1 MNDPRDI
8 LEQQLLQKIEEV
20 YANSGL
26 GKWFGKGGGGSSS
39 GGGWDRYNTS
49 GKKIGKC
56 GDAAK
61 GSSYSACLGKKYVAR
76 LRSKNGKK
84 AIGNWVKRKKAAQNK
99 HGRGKKGSSSK
110 GNSPIAV
117 KYTNEEIMDKLSNN
131 KNLQEMNYTGAV
143 GIHEFMAFYNKA
155 TAEEEKQM
163 QHCMQNNNVEC
174 VKSLITRVTGMEMDK
189 IKETNDGDKKIMR
202 TPELPVGYAKALK
215 KLESLKETSD
225 AYGEY
230 VKIANKVIEK
240 LKRIQTVGKSKSDIK
255 DIVTKSTVDSILIGL
270 GNRYPEITKQLENL
284 SKSAFTWQD
293 LVRIHGK
300 KRIDMNNWTDTSIN
314 EKLHEGS
321 SSNGTNSGTDDESS
335 NLGKYKSDDAK
346 FGANHMIHKMSR
358 SQLKEMLRRKIVSK
372 KQENLSEG
380 YYEDKEKERMNRSFR
395 FGNTSTPEKKYWITP
410 DGEFEDTKGSPHEDW
425 IKAND
430 TSIKVGPTLIDT
442 YENAIK
448 KGYIRVIY
456 DTSGGFI
463 TLSNLPNYD
472 FSMSGNSNMGIPDV
486 NQKKIDAIK
495 SFVEEKD
502 IQLVGTG
509 KGKLINGFVDDVN
522 ESALKNWVA
531 AGALGLNTL
540 MGLSASD
547 DAPTAKITQTTSKA
561 GESSLLNKK
570 TSDYIAHWEGSK
582 DVVYKD
588 SEGKPTI
595 GIGHY
600 LNNSQEDKNLFKTL
614 FGDTIDYDKILN
626 GQQKLSSNQIEKLFN
641 VDVKIKEKL
650 AAKKIGNF
658 SNLPTSV
665 KNAIINALYRGD
677 LGPKTIAFMN
687 SGNWNSAAKEYLNHK
702 NAKSGPEQIK
712 RRMNTNALAF
722 AQFAKDKG

>member
-76 LRSKNGKK
+76 LRSKNGKE
-84 AIGNWVKRKKAAQNK
+84 AVANWVKRKKAAQNK

-189 IKETNDGDKKIMR
+189 IKET
-202 TPELPVGYAKALK
+202 T
-215 KLESLKETSD
+215 D

-230 VKIANKVIEK
+230 VKMANKVIEK
-240 LKRIQTVGKSKSDIK
+240 LKRIQAVGKSKSDIK

-270 GNRYPEITKQLENL
+270 GDRHPEITQQLENL
-284 SKSAFTWQD
+284 LKSAFTWQD

-314 EKLHEGS
+314 E
-321 SSNGTNSGTDDESS
+321 
-335 NLGKYKSDDAK
+335 
-346 FGANHMIHKMSR
+346 
-358 SQLKEMLRRKIVSK
+358 
-372 KQENLSEG
+372 NLSEG
-380 YYEDKEKERMNRSFR
+380 WKDLAAAAAIGLGSLT
-395 FGNTSTPEKKYWITP
+395 GTS
-410 DGEFEDTKGSPHEDW
+410 
-425 IKAND
+425 
-430 TSIKVGPTLIDT
+430 
-442 YENAIK
+442 
-448 KGYIRVIY
+448 
-456 DTSGGFI
+456 
-463 TLSNLPNYD
+463 
-472 FSMSGNSNMGIPDV
+472 
-486 NQKKIDAIK
+486 
-495 SFVEEKD
+495 
-502 IQLVGTG
+502 
-509 KGKLINGFVDDVN
+509 
-522 ESALKNWVA
+522 A
-531 AGALGLNTL
+531 ADN
-540 MGLSASD
+540 
-547 DAPTAKITQTTSKA
+547 APTAKITQTTSKT

-614 FGDTIDYDKILN
+614 FGDAIDYDKILN

-687 SGNWNSAAKEYLNHK
+687 SGNWNLVAKEYLNHK

-722 AQFAKDKG
+722 AQFAKDKV

>member
-8 LEQQLLQKIEEV
+8 LEQQLIQKIEEV

-84 AIGNWVKRKKAAQNK
+84 AVANWVKRKKAAQNK

-131 KNLQEMNYTGAV
+131 KNLYEMNYTGAV

-163 QHCMQNNNVEC
+163 QHCMENNNVEC

-189 IKETNDGDKKIMR
+189 IKETNVGDKKIMR

-215 KLESLKETSD
+215 KPESLKETAD

-240 LKRIQTVGKSKSDIK
+240 LKRIQAVGKSKSDIK

-270 GNRYPEITKQLENL
+270 GDRHPEITQQLENL
-284 SKSAFTWQD
+284 LKSAFTWQD

-321 SSNGTNSGTDDESS
+321 SSSGINSTTDGDHY
-335 NLGKYKSDDAK
+335 NFIKYKSDNAK
-346 FGANHMIHKMSR
+346 FGANHMVKKMSR
-358 SQLKEMLRRKIVSK
+358 SQLKEMLRTELLSK
-372 KQENLSEG
+372 KHKNLSEG
-380 YYEDKEKERMNRSFR
+380 WKDLAAAAAIGLGSLT
-395 FGNTSTPEKKYWITP
+395 GTS
-410 DGEFEDTKGSPHEDW
+410 
-425 IKAND
+425 
-430 TSIKVGPTLIDT
+430 
-442 YENAIK
+442 
-448 KGYIRVIY
+448 
-456 DTSGGFI
+456 
-463 TLSNLPNYD
+463 
-472 FSMSGNSNMGIPDV
+472 
-486 NQKKIDAIK
+486 
-495 SFVEEKD
+495 
-502 IQLVGTG
+502 
-509 KGKLINGFVDDVN
+509 
-522 ESALKNWVA
+522 A
-531 AGALGLNTL
+531 ADN
-540 MGLSASD
+540 
-547 DAPTAKITQTTSKA
+547 APTAKITQTVPKT

-626 GQQKLSSNQIEKLFN
+626 GQQKLLSNQIEKLFN